1 MGRRE
6 EGGGSCWQADG
17 CECRVLIKSHL
28 GTMAFS
34 YLEPALHKAQ
44 LVRREDSPLPF
55 FSSSY
60 SFPRVCGNVW
70 HPAQPTGVSFNQ
82 KTCQV
87 SLLLDCLMATCRHQ
101 KGQLQEARPLQP
113 WLPGLLGVSLHS
125 CLALRNTLGIRR
137 GPTPMSSSNYT
148 ACTTPSRHRAQSR
161 GSNCPANRHFK
172 D

>member
-34 YLEPALHKAQ
+34 YSEPALHKAQ

-87 SLLLDCLMATCRHQ
+87 SLLLDCLTATCRHQ

-113 WLPGLLGVSLHS
+113 MASRASGCFPTQLPSPQKHTGHLQRPNTHVLLKLHGMYH
-125 CLALRNTLGIRR
+125 T
-137 GPTPMSSSNYT
+137 
-148 ACTTPSRHRAQSR
+148 Q
-161 GSNCPANRHFK
+161 
-172 D
+172 